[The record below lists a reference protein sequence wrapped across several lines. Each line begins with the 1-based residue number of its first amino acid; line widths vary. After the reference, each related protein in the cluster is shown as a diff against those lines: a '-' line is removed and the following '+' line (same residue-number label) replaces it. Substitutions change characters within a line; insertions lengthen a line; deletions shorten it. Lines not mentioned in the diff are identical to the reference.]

1 MDYLKGQW
9 KTLRDKFR
17 RCIVNRKTQSR
28 SGSKSGKLSKCK
40 YFENLQFLSDV
51 ISNAETESNVTIPNN
66 QAKSNNQTVANNQS
80 IPSNQLNESI
90 VGKAASTPNELST
103 PVIKMPYRKRK
114 KDSSYAE
121 KVDLILVDTLKKMQK
136 PRNFDQPL
144 SNEKEKEKDTKT
156 DSETL
161 FCQSLVDQLK
171 ALNAR
176 KNKLAR
182 IKIQQI
188 LFEI

>member
-1 MDYLKGQW
+1 
-9 KTLRDKFR
+9 
-17 RCIVNRKTQSR
+17 
-28 SGSKSGKLSKCK
+28 
-40 YFENLQFLSDV
+40 
-51 ISNAETESNVTIPNN
+51 
-66 QAKSNNQTVANNQS
+66 
-80 IPSNQLNESI
+80 
-90 VGKAASTPNELST
+90 
-103 PVIKMPYRKRK
+103 MPYRKRK

-188 LFEI
+188 LFEIEFEEQ